1 MARREVETVGGE
13 DEVFPLVFFTLT
25 ISGTVREEALEYRWS
40 NGPCLADQPEARL
53 FNSATV

>member
-1 MARREVETVGGE
+1 VETVGGE

-53 FNSATV
+53 FNSLFNSATV